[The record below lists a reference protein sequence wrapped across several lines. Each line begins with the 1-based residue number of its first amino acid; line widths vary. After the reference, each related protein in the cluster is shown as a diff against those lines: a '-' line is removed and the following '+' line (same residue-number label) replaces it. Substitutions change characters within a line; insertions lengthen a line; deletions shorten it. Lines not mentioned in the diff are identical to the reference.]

1 MITMRPN
8 RAGFQRLRTLAEAV
22 KMSDADRSGP
32 ALTILNQVHVKQVRQ
47 AFTSRG
53 ASVAGGPWPAWS
65 ERYAVWRRKNTSR
78 FGRSMMRL
86 RGAYRGRAADQLFR
100 KSTMPGAPD
109 YVGQWLGRLRYAFGF
124 RDDVGFFHDPTRS
137 IIRKTAR
144 QHREFVA
151 AFVRFY
157 RARIRQIAR
166 AVR

>member
-53 ASVAGGPWPAWS
+53 ASVQGGPWPAWS
-65 ERYAVWRRKNTSR
+65 AKYAAWRSR
-78 FGRSMMRL
+78 HRLGSRMMRL
-86 RGAYRGRAADQLFR
+86 TDSLHEKATSVSHGG
-100 KSTMPGAPD
+100 

-124 RDDVGFFHDPTRS
+124 RDDVGFAHEHGEGPLPVRS

-157 RARIRQIAR
+157 RARIRQISR